1 MTYIKTFSSPVGAL
15 TVKSDGAAVTEII
28 FGDLAG
34 RDDLPILNEA
44 EKQLGEY
51 FCGTRRDFD
60 LPIVISGTAFQVKAW
75 AALRKIPYGETV
87 SYKTLAE
94 MVGNEKACRAVGM
107 ANNKNKIPIIVPC
120 HRVIN
125 ADGTLGGF
133 SDGAAIKK
141 ILLDTERGK
150 RDDK

>member
-15 TVKSDGAAVTEII
+15 TVKSDGVAVTEII

-60 LPIVISGTAFQVKAW
+60 LPIVISGTAFQVKVW
-75 AALRKIPYGETV
+75 AALRKYRTAKRFLIKRWPKWWET
-87 SYKTLAE
+87 KRLAVRWE
-94 MVGNEKACRAVGM
+94 WLTT
-107 ANNKNKIPIIVPC
+107 KIKS
-120 HRVIN
+120 
-125 ADGTLGGF
+125 L
-133 SDGAAIKK
+133 
-141 ILLDTERGK
+141 
-150 RDDK
+150 

>member
-34 RDDLPILNEA
+34 RGDLPILNEA

-60 LPIVISGTAFQVKAW
+60 LPIVISGTVFQVKAW
-75 AALRKIPYGETV
+75 
-87 SYKTLAE
+87 AE
-94 MVGNEKACRAVGM
+94 MVGNEKVCRAVGM

>member
-60 LPIVISGTAFQVKAW
+60 LPIVISGTAFQVKVW

-125 ADGTLGGF
+125 ADGTLSGF